1 MEQLPEELILHIVHC
16 KIYLYP
22 LVRFEL
28 TCLVLEATEIVP
40 LQLASKRIHKTT
52 RDNGLWK
59 ELCLEDSHAEA
70 ARKRRDFLY
79 GAPIPIQE
87 PTVFELQRVVAQSV
101 GNNRD
106 VETSIPVETRKEARA
121 TARPMAC
128 WDPTYPHERVDWYSE
143 YTARH
148 APLSLSWL
156 QQPISDSNAVGEK
169 LETRGLGLLKN
180 AGNNIAVGPL
190 DDGSVC
196 LWNIGQ
202 ENAAPDPEDG
212 RIIACSKPSLL
223 SVNGPDG
230 TNWQNPSSSRAKMT
244 STGVVECVSVDKARN
259 KAYFAVQSG
268 LNEVDLNTLQISS
281 YDRYPFSISALSE
294 ATHPIP
300 LTVGT
305 TLSLHIHDPRIG
317 NNGRRSSYTYL
328 SESADIGHPIDGPQ
342 NQTDFTRLH
351 NGDPSGVLDYAT
363 LFQPLPLS
371 ILHLNPSSTI
381 YVAGRFPSILHY
393 DRRFFPNI
401 VSTIHS
407 GGSLCSISSLPTPNS
422 PTLVAGGEYN
432 GKGSLELYPL
442 TPPSSSEATEA
453 KPPTRNRASASRSK
467 ILSLTP
473 HGTRILFSDSDGQL
487 RWVERDGSTLV
498 RRWNINTY
506 SSSPTDTLP
515 TQGIFNNDLNE
526 GDVARKLLPVSSKER
541 SEVLLWTGERI
552 GVLGFKKKPRFAL
565 SADGGD
571 EADGV
576 ENGGSGEG
584 FEERDYGRMMRR
596 ALERQANEVRFVRGL
611 GLGLG
616 G

>member
-1 MEQLPEELILHIVHC
+1 MRL
-16 KIYLYP
+16 
-22 LVRFEL
+22 EL
-28 TCLVLEATEIVP
+28 TRAVLDATEVVP
-40 LQLASKRIHKTT
+40 LQLASKRFLKIT

-59 ELCLEDSHAEA
+59 ELCLADSHSEA

-79 GAPIPIQE
+79 GAQTPIQE
-87 PTVFELQRVVAQSV
+87 PRVFELQRVVARPTS
-101 GNNRD
+101 NRINCD
-106 VETSIPVETRKEARA
+106 VEASPQNEEPKKATA

-128 WDPTYPHERVDWYSE
+128 WDPTYPNEKVNWYSE
-143 YTARH
+143 YIARH

-156 QQPISDSNAVGEK
+156 QQPFSDPCGNGER
-169 LETRGLGLLKN
+169 LETRGLGLLRN
-180 AGNNIAVGPL
+180 GEDDIVVGPL

-202 ENAAPDPEDG
+202 ADKAPDPKDG
-212 RIIACSKPSLL
+212 RIIARSRPNLL

-230 TNWQNPSSSRAKMT
+230 TNWQNPSNSRAKMT

-294 ATHPIP
+294 ATQPVP

-305 TLSLHIHDPRIG
+305 TLSLHIHDPRVG
-317 NNGRRSSYTYL
+317 NNGRRSSYTYFKQ
-328 SESADIGHPIDGPQ
+328 PIDRPP
-342 NQTDFTRLH
+342 NRNDFSRLH
-351 NGDPSGVLDYAT
+351 SGDPSSVLDYAS

-393 DRRFFPNI
+393 DRRFFPKLS
-401 VSTIHS
+401 STIHS
-407 GGSLCSISSLPTPNS
+407 GGSLCSIASLPTPDS
-422 PTLVAGGEYN
+422 PTLVVGGEYN
-432 GKGSLELYPL
+432 GKGSLEIYPL
-442 TPPSSSEATEA
+442 IKSSSSKAA
-453 KPPTRNRASASRSK
+453 KEKSAVRNRASASRSK

-473 HGTRILFSDSDGQL
+473 HGSRLLFSDSDGQL
-487 RWVERDGSTLV
+487 KWVERDGSTLV

-506 SSSPTDTLP
+506 STSPTDDSP
-515 TQGIFNNDLNE
+515 THDMFQGIFNNDVNE

-541 SEVLLWTGERI
+541 SEVLLWTGEKI
-552 GVLGFKKKPRFAL
+552 GVLGFRKKPRFAPATDRAEEAQ
-565 SADGGD
+565 SADGVV
-571 EADGV
+571 DGG
-576 ENGGSGEG
+576 NRDGL
-584 FEERDYGRMMRR
+584 EERDYGRMMRR

-611 GLGLG
+611 GLGSAG
-616 G
+616 P